1 MRLAKNLGYHV
12 WYVENHPIDAVVIF
26 DKTGELLTVDRG
38 WLSSV
43 QGNGDFSRRLYR
55 EIAEIAEVQDI
66 RNRRTVDFSR
76 EEHFLFNKKGHRTLY
91 LCASLFGGYSTVDTV
106 RAYEYATHW
115 SLIKQIQIRMSVN
128 GQPQEWH
135 TIWGAHTEG
144 EEDKECRPLVQ
155 RIQHLYNSK
164 VPDHPN
170 RHISESQAAALL
182 DILPDLWVLR
192 NGSL

>member
-12 WYVENHPIDAVVIF
+12 WYVENHPIDKVVIF
-26 DKTGELLTVDRG
+26 DKTGVLLEVDRA
-38 WLSSV
+38 WLSAV
-43 QGNGDFSRRLYR
+43 DAPYHRYR
-55 EIAEIAEVQDI
+55 EIAEIAEVAEI
-66 RNRRTVDFSR
+66 RNRRAVDFTR

-91 LCASLFGGYSTVDTV
+91 LCAALFGGYSTVDTV

-115 SLIKQIQIRMSVN
+115 SLMKQIQIRMSVN

-135 TIWGAHTEG
+135 TIWAAHTDG
-144 EEDKECRPLVQ
+144 TEDKPCRPLVQ
-155 RIQHLYNSK
+155 AIQQLYNSK

-182 DILPDLWVLR
+182 DLLPALCELR
-192 NGSL
+192 DGAL

>member
-12 WYVENHPIDAVVIF
+12 WFVDGHAIDAVVIF
-26 DKTGELLTVDRG
+26 DKTGPLLAVDRG

-43 QGNGDFSRRLYR
+43 YSGPTGQYRFYR
-55 EIAEIAEVQDI
+55 EIAEIAEVEEI

-76 EEHFLFNKKGHRTLY
+76 EEHFVFNKKGHRTLY
-91 LCASLFGGYSTVDTV
+91 LCAGLFGGYSTVDTV

-135 TIWGAHTEG
+135 TIWASHTEG
-144 EEDKECRPLVQ
+144 EESKPNRELVQ

-182 DILPDLWVLR
+182 DILPDLWELR
-192 NGSL
+192 NRSL